1 MLNIPSVRLTAPKA
15 AAGEIVHKNLI
26 DAVLNSSKKLAYIHA
41 GAGYGKTTLLSQIA
55 NSAEN
60 HVWLSLD
67 GENDIFTFV
76 NTLSEAVKQ
85 TFPEFDFAASEYLP
99 FIEKEHFISILAGA
113 LICGIE
119 NIAKD
124 FILILDDVH
133 TIEEAGVK
141 SLIACMFRYPPKNTR
156 LCLGSREA
164 PWDEFLTLRLK
175 GDILE
180 LTQRELAFTREE
192 TADILGSD
200 DESIY
205 VSTEGWPL
213 AVGSFKILLENG
225 ISVCDAPSY
234 GKEALYAY
242 LFQECV
248 GNLPGELTD
257 FLKKS
262 ACFDELDAQMLDE
275 VLERKN
281 TRLILE
287 SLVSRNIFTI
297 KTGGGFYRYH
307 ALFRS
312 GLLES
317 WDKSQMALLRQK
329 AARYYFEG
337 KQYLKAAKYAV
348 DSKDGELLE
357 RIMLTCYRNYI
368 RSGNYNELRI
378 WFRALD
384 EMHAELNPRLLVA
397 KGAFLSV
404 VGNFVQA
411 KECLA
416 AAIPLLDKDDN
427 ELYFEAMLHKAR
439 VLRNF
444 ISFEESNK
452 LLDGLIAELDTPASE
467 LTYSVVIE
475 KLYNLCWESRIDDAH
490 FLARQMIE
498 ACANAG
504 NIKVMHWFERYL
516 GTIYFFAG
524 RMKESVTY
532 YEKSLELPAEE
543 LNYLGMHSTGIY
555 VAKAY
560 QMLGDRER
568 SLTVLTNELQ
578 RLRNTGN
585 FEELWAGYLLAAEIH
600 YQNAFIDKMNG
611 ENASF
616 ETAEKYFTLADEYA
630 PLYRKT
636 DFQMHWAKMQR
647 LTYSLI
653 FSDVHKEDTVREIFE
668 NLDDAGPY
676 LKNLVLARLM
686 GYFSAISDYPNAV
699 KCAGLCIEAGE
710 KANMML
716 HPSLAYGILAKAA
729 METKNYEK
737 AASLTGR
744 YLRLCSDNGIYE
756 YFRMRKAY
764 DPVLEFAYGN
774 GIEPEITRQ
783 MIKFAGYIQKKAHVD
798 MLGCFAVFQDKGRK
812 KQLKFRTKKERELLA
827 FLLDTGDRGA
837 TKEEIYN
844 AIWWESESGNIKN
857 LIAVNMVQIRK
868 DLEIAGLEEAVIS
881 RGDRYYIC
889 RDEIEY
895 DIDLFEKAYEEFK
908 RRNTDELARK
918 LLSLYNG
925 EYLSGFEALWATP
938 QRMRYHRIY
947 EEAQKTIKQ
956 LAAEK

>member
-26 DAVLNSSKKLAYIHA
+26 DAVLNSSKTLAYIHA

-76 NTLSEAVKQ
+76 NTLCEAVKQ

-99 FIEKEHFISILAGA
+99 FSEKDHFISILAGA

-119 NIAKD
+119 NIPKD

-141 SLIACMFRYPPKNTR
+141 SLIACLFRYPPKNTR

-164 PWDEFLTLRLK
+164 PWDELLTLRLK
-175 GDILE
+175 GDIVE

-192 TADILGSD
+192 TDDILGSD

-205 VSTEGWPL
+205 ASTEGWPL

-225 ISVCDAPSY
+225 ISVRDAPSY

-248 GNLPGELTD
+248 DNLPGELTD

-297 KTGGGFYRYH
+297 KTRGGFYRYH

-312 GLLES
+312 SLLEA

-329 AARYYFEG
+329 AARYYLEG
-337 KQYLKAAKYAV
+337 KQYSKAAKYAV

-357 RIMLTCYRNYI
+357 RIILACYRDYI

-411 KECLA
+411 QECLA
-416 AAIPLLDKDDN
+416 AAIPLLDKDEK
-427 ELYFEAMLHKAR
+427 ELYFEAILHKAR

-444 ISFEESNK
+444 FSFEESNK
-452 LLDGLIAELDTPASE
+452 LLDVLIAELDTLASE
-467 LTYSVVIE
+467 LAYSVVIE
-475 KLYNLCWESRIDDAH
+475 KLYNLCWESRIDDAL

-516 GTIYFFAG
+516 GTILFFAG

-560 QMLGDRER
+560 QMLGDGKR
-568 SLTVLTNELQ
+568 SLTVLTDELQ

-611 ENASF
+611 KNASF
-616 ETAEKYFTLADEYA
+616 ETAEKYFTLAYEYA

-653 FSDVHKEDTVREIFE
+653 FSDVPKENTVREIFE

-699 KCAGLCIEAGE
+699 KCASLCIEAGE
-710 KANMML
+710 KANTML

-729 METKNYEK
+729 MKTKNYEK
-737 AASLTGR
+737 AVGLTGR

-764 DPVLEFAYGN
+764 DPVLEFAYDN

-783 MIKFAGYIQKKAHVD
+783 MMKFAGYIQKKAYVD
-798 MLGCFAVFQDKGRK
+798 MLGCFAVFQDKDRK

-868 DLEIAGLEEAVIS
+868 DLERAGLEETVIC
-881 RGDRYYIC
+881 RENRYFIC

-908 RRNTDELARK
+908 RGNTEKQAKK

-925 EYLSGFEALWATP
+925 EYLSGFEALWAEP
-938 QRMRYHRIY
+938 QRIRCREII
-947 EEAQKTIKQ
+947 EKAENTIKQ
-956 LAAEK
+956 QAAEK